1 MSNDNRPQ
9 HMRRNE
15 RSMGMMLGSEK
26 ARDFKGTLKK
36 LLQYLSKFRLSIV
49 IVMVF
54 AIASTVFSILSPRL
68 LGNITNQ
75 IVDDYT
81 KLVIYEQVVKNL
93 PQGVTLP
100 EGATGA
106 DVINMMPQEMV
117 SKIPADRLETFK
129 TMDLSKKPTISFDL
143 VGKTVILL
151 IILYVLSMAFGYLQG
166 WIITGVS
173 QKITYKF
180 RKDIIAKISKLP
192 FSYFDKQTHGEVLS
206 RVTNDVDT
214 VSQNFNQ
221 GVSQIV
227 SAVTSIIGVLVMM
240 LTISWLLTLVAIV
253 LLPISFG
260 FIAIISKKSQKLFK
274 RQQDSLGEI
283 NGHMEEMYSGHN
295 IVKVFNG
302 EEKALKKFGKLN
314 DELYDSAWKSQFIS
328 GTLYPIMQVV
338 GNIGYVGVAVLG
350 GWLAIKGTLKVG
362 DIQAFIQYMQQF
374 TQPITQVANITNI
387 LQSTMASAERIFEF
401 LDEKQEIENPEKP
414 VMLKQVKGNV
424 SFEDVKFGYS
434 PEKVII
440 KDFNAEIKAGQKI
453 AIVGP
458 TGAGKTTMVNLLM
471 RFYDVDSGSIKV
483 DGVDIRDMKR
493 EDLRKMFGMVLQD
506 TWLFSGTIREN
517 IEYGNLGAS
526 ESEIIAAAQSAR
538 ADHFIHSLPNGYDME
553 INEEADNISQGEKQ
567 LLTIARAMLANPPM
581 LILDEATS
589 SVDTRT
595 EVLIQEAME
604 RLMKGKTTFV
614 IAHRLSTI
622 RDADLILVM
631 NEGSI
636 VEQGKHDELL
646 KQNGFYASLYNSQF
660 KISSTN

>member
-49 IVMVF
+49 IVMIF

-81 KLVIYEQVVKNL
+81 KLVIYDQVVKNL

-166 WIITGVS
+166 WIITGVA

-240 LTISWLLTLVAIV
+240 LTISWLLTLVAVI

-283 NGHMEEMYSGHN
+283 NGY
-295 IVKVFNG
+295 
-302 EEKALKKFGKLN
+302 
-314 DELYDSAWKSQFIS
+314 Y
-328 GTLYPIMQVV
+328 Y
-338 GNIGYVGVAVLG
+338 Y
-350 GWLAIKGTLKVG
+350 
-362 DIQAFIQYMQQF
+362 
-374 TQPITQVANITNI
+374 
-387 LQSTMASAERIFEF
+387 
-401 LDEKQEIENPEKP
+401 
-414 VMLKQVKGNV
+414 
-424 SFEDVKFGYS
+424 
-434 PEKVII
+434 
-440 KDFNAEIKAGQKI
+440 
-453 AIVGP
+453 
-458 TGAGKTTMVNLLM
+458 
-471 RFYDVDSGSIKV
+471 
-483 DGVDIRDMKR
+483 
-493 EDLRKMFGMVLQD
+493 
-506 TWLFSGTIREN
+506 
-517 IEYGNLGAS
+517 
-526 ESEIIAAAQSAR
+526 
-538 ADHFIHSLPNGYDME
+538 
-553 INEEADNISQGEKQ
+553 
-567 LLTIARAMLANPPM
+567 
-581 LILDEATS
+581 
-589 SVDTRT
+589 
-595 EVLIQEAME
+595 
-604 RLMKGKTTFV
+604 
-614 IAHRLSTI
+614 
-622 RDADLILVM
+622 
-631 NEGSI
+631 
-636 VEQGKHDELL
+636 
-646 KQNGFYASLYNSQF
+646 
-660 KISSTN
+660 